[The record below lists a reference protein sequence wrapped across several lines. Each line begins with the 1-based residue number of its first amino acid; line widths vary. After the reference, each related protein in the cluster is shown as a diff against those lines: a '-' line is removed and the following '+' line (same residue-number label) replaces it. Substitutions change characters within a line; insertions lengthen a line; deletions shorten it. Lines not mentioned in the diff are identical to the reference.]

1 MKIKNSKII
10 VAVLSLSM
18 ILSACG
24 NKNDKAKE
32 GSSNPTENASTA
44 NEKKDGDTKNSNQED
59 FDITVVSREDG
70 SGTRGAFIE
79 LVGLEEEKNGEKK
92 DTTTDEAVV
101 QNSTNG
107 VMQTV
112 SQDLSAIGYVSLGS
126 VNDKVKKLKVEGKEA
141 TDENIESG
149 DYTLQ
154 RPFNLAFKEDKLDDL
169 AKDFLAFVLSKD
181 AQDIVEKEGYIK
193 VEAKQYKGKKIKG
206 NLTIAGSTSV
216 TPLMEKLVEKYKDI
230 NPDANIEIQSTGSSS
245 GIESTISDVSQ
256 IAMASRELKDDE
268 KDKLQVEVLAKDG
281 IAVIVN
287 KDNSKLNDLTKDQL
301 KEIFSGKIK
310 NTADL
315 SK

>member
-10 VAVLSLSM
+10 VAALSLSM

-24 NKNDKAKE
+24 NKDDKANE
-32 GSSNPTENASTA
+32 SGSNPTENASTA
-44 NEKKDGDTKNSNQED
+44 SEKKDGDTAKSDQED

-79 LVGLEEEKNGEKK
+79 LVGLEEEKDGEKK

-112 SQDLSAIGYVSLGS
+112 SQDPSAIGYVSLGS
-126 VNDKVKKLKVEGKEA
+126 VNDNVKKVKVDGAEA
-141 TDENIESG
+141 TEENIESG

-181 AQDIVEKEGYIK
+181 AQEIVGKEGYIK
-193 VEAKQYKGKKIKG
+193 VEAKDYKAKKVKG

-216 TPLMEKLVEKYKDI
+216 TPLMEKLVEKYKDV

-287 KDNSKLNDLTKDQL
+287 KDDSKLNDLTKDQL
-301 KEIFSGKIK
+301 KEIF
-310 NTADL
+310 
-315 SK
+315 

>member
-1 MKIKNSKII
+1 
-10 VAVLSLSM
+10 
-18 ILSACG
+18 
-24 NKNDKAKE
+24 
-32 GSSNPTENASTA
+32 
-44 NEKKDGDTKNSNQED
+44 
-59 FDITVVSREDG
+59 
-70 SGTRGAFIE
+70 E
-79 LVGLEEEKNGEKK
+79 LVGLEEEKDGEKK

-112 SQDLSAIGYVSLGS
+112 SQDPSAIGYVSLGS
-126 VNDKVKKLKVEGKEA
+126 VNDNVKKVKVDGAEA
-141 TDENIESG
+141 TEKNIESG

-181 AQDIVEKEGYIK
+181 AQEIVGKEGYIK
-193 VEAKQYKGKKIKG
+193 VEAKDYKAKKVKG

-216 TPLMEKLVEKYKDI
+216 TPLMEKLVEKYKDV

-287 KDNSKLNDLTKDQL
+287 KDDSKLNDLTKDQL

-310 NTADL
+310 NTSDL